1 MHMPPEHKEYPA
13 RYALKS
19 VVPATAALAALLL
32 LAACGEPASPD
43 VLNARVTARM
53 APDQPC
59 NRQASVQY
67 LPDGARISMP
77 DSALF
82 TIGRADLSAC
92 GQYAMSSAIEA
103 MLDPGIMQVVIEPG
117 GDIDAPY
124 ARLVRQRADTLN
136 GVFTKASFPPYQPVV
151 PVQTKAAGQAGIWG
165 IVLTVVNR
173 S

>member
-1 MHMPPEHKEYPA
+1 MRSECKDTLAGDAFKAIVRVMPV
-13 RYALKS
+13 L
-19 VVPATAALAALLL
+19 TALLL
-32 LAACGEPASPD
+32 TACGEPSSPD
-43 VLNARVTARM
+43 VLHARVTARM

-59 NRQASVQY
+59 NAKASIQY
-67 LPDGARISMP
+67 LPNGARITMP

-117 GDIDAPY
+117 GDLDAPY
-124 ARLVRQRADTLN
+124 AGLVRQRTDTLT
-136 GVFTKASFPPYQPVV
+136 GIFTKASFVPYQPPV
-151 PVQTKAAGQAGIWG
+151 PVRTKAAGQTGIWG
-165 IVLTVVNR
+165 VVLTVENR

>member
-1 MHMPPEHKEYPA
+1 MQSENQDSLA
-13 RYALKS
+13 VDALKA
-19 VVPATAALAALLL
+19 VVRATPVLAALLL

-43 VLNARVTARM
+43 VLNARVAARM

-59 NRQASVQY
+59 NTKASVQY

-82 TIGRADLSAC
+82 TIGRAELSDC

-117 GDIDAPY
+117 GDLETPY
-124 ARLVRQRADTLN
+124 AGLVRQRADTLT
-136 GVFTKASFPPYQPVV
+136 GVFRKASFPPYQP
-151 PVQTKAAGQAGIWG
+151 PIPIQTKAAGQIGVWG
-165 IVLTVVNR
+165 VVLTVANK